1 MNNRALFAATAAFS
15 FLTAGCATSDPGPM
29 DAGERMSERGGEI
42 GAYGDAWSAGQ
53 KDVAKGQESVAKS
66 TKSIAEAERDLARAR
81 ADIAK
86 AEQQISDAIAA
97 RANAEKQ
104 IEDGTVQ
111 MARAEADYAVTKAGP
126 SAVTPGD

>member
-1 MNNRALFAATAAFS
+1 MKKSLLLATAVTFS
-15 FLTAGCATSDPGPM
+15 FLSAACASSPAPM
-29 DAGERMSERGGEI
+29 DAGERMSQRGDDI
-42 GAYGDAWSAGQ
+42 GAYGTAWSDGQ
-53 KDVAKGQESVAKS
+53 KDVAKGQESVAES

-86 AEQQISDAIAA
+86 AEQQIADAVAA
-97 RANAEKQ
+97 KANAEKQ

-126 SAVTPGD
+126 SAVTPTD

>member
-1 MNNRALFAATAAFS
+1 MKKILFLTTVATFS
-15 FLTAGCATSDPGPM
+15 FLSAACASNAGPM
-29 DAGERMSERGGEI
+29 DAGERMSQRGDDI
-42 GAYGDAWSAGQ
+42 GAYGAAWSDGQ

-66 TKSIAEAERDLARAR
+66 TNSIAEAERDLARAR

-86 AEQQISDAIAA
+86 AEQQIADAVAA
-97 RANAEKQ
+97 KANAEKQ

>member
-1 MNNRALFAATAAFS
+1 MKKPLLFATAASLS
-15 FLTAGCATSDPGPM
+15 FLAAACASTPAPM
-29 DAGERMSERGGEI
+29 DAGERMSQRGDDI
-42 GAYGDAWSAGQ
+42 GAYGSSWSDGQ
-53 KDVAKGQESVAKS
+53 KSVAQGQESVAKS

-97 RANAEKQ
+97 KANAEKQ

-126 SAVTPGD
+126 SAVTPGE

>member
-1 MNNRALFAATAAFS
+1 MKKSLLLTTAITFS
-15 FLTAGCATSDPGPM
+15 FLAAACTSSSGPM
-29 DAGERMSERGGEI
+29 DAGERMSQRGDDI
-42 GAYGDAWSAGQ
+42 GAYGTAWSDGQ

-86 AEQQISDAIAA
+86 AEQQISDAVAA
-97 RANAEKQ
+97 KANAEKQ
-104 IEDGTVQ
+104 IADGTVQ
-111 MARAEADYAVTKAGP
+111 MARSEAEYAVTKAGP